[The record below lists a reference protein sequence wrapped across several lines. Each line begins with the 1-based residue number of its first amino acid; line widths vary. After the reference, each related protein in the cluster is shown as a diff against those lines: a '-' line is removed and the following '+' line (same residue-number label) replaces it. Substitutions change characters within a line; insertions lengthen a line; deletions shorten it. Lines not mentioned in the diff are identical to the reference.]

1 MEWVIISISLL
12 INLVFFLYA
21 RWLIKIIK
29 IKEDE
34 FIRISE
40 IISEYVKH
48 VESVH
53 EMEMFYGDK
62 TLLSLIEHG
71 KTLTSEVGDLD
82 YIMYEDESDNLP
94 SEAEAEN

>member
-1 MEWVIISISLL
+1 MEWAIISISLF

-29 IKEDE
+29 TKEDE
-34 FIRISE
+34 FVRISE
-40 IISEYVKH
+40 IISEYVQH

-71 KTLTSEVGDLD
+71 KALTSEVGDLD

-94 SEAEAEN
+94 PEEEVES

>member
-1 MEWVIISISLL
+1 MEWAIIGISLF

-29 IKEDE
+29 TKEDE
-34 FIRISE
+34 FVRISE
-40 IISEYVKH
+40 IISEYVSH

-62 TLLSLIEHG
+62 TLLALIEHG
-71 KTLTSEVGDLD
+71 KALTDEVGDLD
-82 YIMYEDESDNLP
+82 YIMYEGESDSLP
-94 SEAEAEN
+94 SETEAEN